1 MRSSAASASASSPR
15 GAVLDAPLSQ
25 HTASSLF
32 PRSAFLLLDPPPAPN
47 TTLTI
52 DASPYYTTSSS
63 SQQQQQQQQKSKLQG
78 FKLIP
83 DGIHLLTLTS
93 DGTQT
98 IHLQGVIFFSSG
110 HQVLLRSIAGDTTL
124 VAPDQPPSSLLSRTH
139 SPAAQPQTLVGQDH
153 LRTLDPYLIPYPH
166 TTRSAWTD
174 ASAHLS
180 RADVGPGVVSRV
192 CGIDEWTGDAHVD
205 SFTELDSSTPSS
217 APGTGLSAAERRLE
231 EQLRS
236 GGVSTTKEEKLRFTS
251 FDLRR
256 SWKVGTVGTELTRW
270 SVDKSW
276 LLADTVRRAGGLSI
290 LLAEFELAFLL
301 FHRLHSPAAHSHWTA
316 LLALFSQSGHAC
328 SRAPAH
334 FDAHPADP
342 RSKEGRGTGEEEEQ
356 GQGLEREIGEVV
368 GKERDMHARFLQ
380 TVLAQLRLIV
390 AHSQASSSSSSSSSP
405 QQSTPD
411 DNNGDEDDDDQDFF
425 STLHP
430 TLESDLLRELST
442 VRRNI
447 SAGLASRAAFQR
459 TKPTSSPQT
468 QSKAEEI
475 ESLLAAWRA
484 LSHFSS
490 QYFGWSLDDE
500 LDEEAEV
507 REDEEAEEGE
517 DAPVVVELEDEYGD
531 IEG

>member
-25 HTASSLF
+25 HTASF

-63 SQQQQQQQQKSKLQG
+63 SQQQQQQQKSKLQG

-180 RADVGPGVVSRV
+180 RADVGPGVVARV

-276 LLADTVRRAGGLSI
+276 LLADTVRRAGGLST

-328 SRAPAH
+328 SRAPAN

-356 GQGLEREIGEVV
+356 GQGLEREI
-368 GKERDMHARFLQ
+368 
-380 TVLAQLRLIV
+380 
-390 AHSQASSSSSSSSSP
+390 AHSQASSSSSSSP

-430 TLESDLLRELST
+430 TLESDLLRELGT

-459 TKPTSSPQT
+459 TKPTSSTQT